1 METLNNSQIKLPTTF
16 TYLDVGE
23 KSYRANLLCENDI
36 KKWIKEYENL
46 TSTCWIIKFRKNNTP
61 HFVSR

>member
-1 METLNNSQIKLPTTF
+1 METLNNGKIKLPTSF
-16 TYLDVGE
+16 THSDVGD
-23 KSYRANLLCENDI
+23 KTYRANLLCEIDI

-46 TSTCWIIKFRKNNTP
+46 TSTSWIIKFRKNNTP